1 MKNFSNK
8 LKSLRQ
14 EKGLTQ
20 EQLANQLFVSRTL
33 ITKYETG
40 KVVPSKDN
48 LEKIADYF
56 NVDISLLFN
65 NDDTL
70 EVVLDKNKTNNNYKL
85 INNVLII
92 LTIVL
97 LLTFVVVAFI
107 PLITSFKYVYPIPPG
122 QNTPN
127 REYVTLSIV
136 MSSLNNQ
143 NPIGLLT
150 FLFCLINSGL
160 GFTNLFITNNKYL
173 LISHYILFFINL
185 ILIFLSVAFA
195 ISSYNIL

>member
-20 EQLANQLFVSRTL
+20 EQLAKQIFVSRTL

-97 LLTFVVVAFI
+97 LLTFVVIAFI

-185 ILIFLSVAFA
+185 ILVFLSVAFA
-195 ISSYNIL
+195 ISSYNTL

>member
-20 EQLANQLFVSRTL
+20 EQLAKQIFVSRTL

-40 KVVPSKDN
+40 KAMPSKDN
-48 LEKIADYF
+48 LEKIAQYF

-70 EVVLDKNKTNNNYKL
+70 EVVLEKNKNDNYKL
-85 INNVLII
+85 VNNILII

-97 LLTFVVVAFI
+97 LFTFVIIAFI

-173 LISHYILFFINL
+173 LISHYVLFFINL
-185 ILIFLSVAFA
+185 ILIFFSVAFA
-195 ISSYNIL
+195 ISYNNTL

>member
-1 MKNFSNK
+1 MKNFSSK
-8 LKSLRQ
+8 LKQLRL
-14 EKGLTQ
+14 EKCLTQ

-40 KVVPSKDN
+40 KVIPSKDN
-48 LEKIADYF
+48 LEKIAKYF

-70 EVVLDKNKTNNNYKL
+70 ELVLDKNKNDNYKL
-85 INNVLII
+85 VNNILII
-92 LTIVL
+92 LTIIL
-97 LLTFVVVAFI
+97 LLTFVIIAFI

-136 MSSLNNQ
+136 MSSLNNH

-150 FLFCLINSGL
+150 FLFCLTNSGL

-173 LISHYILFFINL
+173 LISHYVLFFINL
-185 ILIFLSVAFA
+185 ILIFLSIAFA
-195 ISSYNIL
+195 MSYYNTI

>member
-1 MKNFSNK
+1 MENFSNK

-48 LEKIADYF
+48 LEKIADFF

-97 LLTFVVVAFI
+97 LLTFVVIAFI

-173 LISHYILFFINL
+173 LISHYVLFFINL
-185 ILIFLSVAFA
+185 ILIFFSVAFA
-195 ISSYNIL
+195 ISYNNTL

>member
-20 EQLANQLFVSRTL
+20 EQLAKQIFVSRTL

-40 KVVPSKDN
+40 KAIPSKDN
-48 LEKIADYF
+48 LEKIADFF

-65 NDDTL
+65 KDDTL
-70 EVVLDKNKTNNNYKL
+70 EVVLDKNKSNNNYKL

-97 LLTFVVVAFI
+97 LLTFVVIAFI

-127 REYVTLSIV
+127 REYITLSIV

-173 LISHYILFFINL
+173 LISHYVLFFINL
-185 ILIFLSVAFA
+185 ILIFFSVAFA
-195 ISSYNIL
+195 ISYNNTL

>member
-1 MKNFSNK
+1 MKNFSSK
-8 LKSLRQ
+8 LKQLRL
-14 EKGLTQ
+14 EKCLTQ
-20 EQLANQLFVSRTL
+20 EQLAKQLFVSRTL

-40 KVVPSKDN
+40 KVIPSKDN
-48 LEKIADYF
+48 LEKIAKYF

-70 EVVLDKNKTNNNYKL
+70 ELVLDKNKNDNYKL
-85 INNVLII
+85 VNNILII

-97 LLTFVVVAFI
+97 LLTFVIIAFI

-122 QNTPN
+122 QNIPN

-136 MSSLNNQ
+136 MSSLNNH

-160 GFTNLFITNNKYL
+160 GFTNLFIINNKYL
-173 LISHYILFFINL
+173 LISHYVLFFINL
-185 ILIFLSVAFA
+185 ILIFLSIAFA
-195 ISSYNIL
+195 MSYYNTI